1 MPTINAASV
10 NAATVQ
16 MTLIVNSLFSTYDG
30 NNYTSITT
38 VGLAND
44 SVVLDLNLPTANQ
57 QTDGRYYYNANS
69 SWNQILSPTLIVN
82 TAPNNSLII
91 MDSFNANQYLTMIY
105 DTSILCGA
113 NAQTSRVSV
122 IHNTVNAASIAENNV
137 VRTGATL
144 GNFTATWANGVVQ
157 VNFTPASSNVATK
170 ITLLRSPPFAV

>member
-91 MDSFNANQYLTMIY
+91 MDSFNANQYLTM
-105 DTSILCGA
+105 
-113 NAQTSRVSV
+113 
-122 IHNTVNAASIAENNV
+122 
-137 VRTGATL
+137 
-144 GNFTATWANGVVQ
+144 
-157 VNFTPASSNVATK
+157 
-170 ITLLRSPPFAV
+170 